1 MILSKIIGQP
11 PKINKSFYL
20 INDAWER
27 YYTMRKVMVMAWL
40 ILILTAIGGLFWRS
54 EWVYALPTPVPAG
67 YRPVTTGTKVH
78 WPAGMA
84 RPVSSG
90 KPLFLH
96 FFNPDCPC
104 SRFNVPHFRSLVK
117 QYGQQANFALVVMTD
132 RVFTPNE
139 VRKRFDL
146 PDGVPVFQDSLIAA
160 ACGVYSTP
168 QAVIVDSS
176 DQLYYRG
183 NYNRS
188 RYCTDDKSSY
198 ARLALEDLLHHN
210 LHPVFDPM
218 ALKAYGC
225 TLPTCTQ

>member
-1 MILSKIIGQP
+1 
-11 PKINKSFYL
+11 
-20 INDAWER
+20 
-27 YYTMRKVMVMAWL
+27 MVIAWL
-40 ILILTAIGGLFWRS
+40 VLILTAIGGLFWRS
-54 EWVYALPTPVPAG
+54 EWIYALPTPVPVN
-67 YRPVTTGTKVH
+67 YHPVKTGTMVH
-78 WPAGMA
+78 WPAGRA
-84 RPVSSG
+84 QTLPAG

-104 SRFNVPHFRSLVK
+104 SRFNVPHVRELIR
-117 QYGQQANFALVVMTD
+117 QYGRQANFALVLMTD
-132 RVFTPNE
+132 KQFDAAA

-146 PDGVPVFQDSLIAA
+146 PAGVPVYQDSLMAA

-168 QAVIVDSS
+168 QAVIVDASG
-176 DQLYYRG
+176 QLYYRG

-188 RYCTDDKSSY
+188 RYCTDEKSSY

-210 LHPVFDPM
+210 LHPIFDPM

>member
-1 MILSKIIGQP
+1 
-11 PKINKSFYL
+11 
-20 INDAWER
+20 
-27 YYTMRKVMVMAWL
+27 MRKAAVTAWL
-40 ILILTAIGGLFWRS
+40 VLILTAIGGLFWRS
-54 EWVYALPTPVPAG
+54 EWIYALPTPVPVN
-67 YRPVTTGTKVH
+67 YHPVKTGTMVH

-84 RPVSSG
+84 QKLPAG

-104 SRFNVPHFRSLVK
+104 SRFNVPHVRALIR
-117 QYGQQANFALVVMTD
+117 QYGGQVNFGLVLMTD
-132 RVFTPNE
+132 KKFDVAA

-146 PDGVPVFQDSLIAA
+146 PAGVPVYQDSLMAA

-168 QAVIVDSS
+168 QAVIVDTSG
-176 DQLYYRG
+176 QLYYRG

-188 RYCTDDKSSY
+188 RYCTDEKSSY

-210 LHPVFDPM
+210 LHPIFDPM